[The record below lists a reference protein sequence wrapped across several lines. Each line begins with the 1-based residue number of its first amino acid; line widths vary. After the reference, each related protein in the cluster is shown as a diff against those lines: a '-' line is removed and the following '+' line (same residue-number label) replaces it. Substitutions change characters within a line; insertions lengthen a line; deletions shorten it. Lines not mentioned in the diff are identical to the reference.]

1 MFSGGA
7 LDSGSGL
14 KLVESEVVYNPHVP
28 PLSPTPP
35 LVGLTVLDLD
45 LDSGSS
51 LKLVESEVVYNPHVP
66 PLSPTPPFSR
76 PDCSGSGSGLRI
88 KFKVG
93 RE

>member
-1 MFSGGA
+1 MFHPS
-7 LDSGSGL
+7 L
-14 KLVESEVVYNPHVP
+14 P
-28 PLSPTPP
+28 PPP

-66 PLSPTPPFSR
+66 PLSPTPFSR

-93 RE
+93 

>member
-1 MFSGGA
+1 MISGGA

-14 KLVESEVVYNPHVP
+14 KLVESEVVQYNPHVP

-51 LKLVESEVVYNPHVP
+51 LRLVESEVVQYNPHVP
-66 PLSPTPPFSR
+66 PLSPTPPFNR

-93 RE
+93 